1 MKAKNDLQVNE
12 LKDFKL
18 IFSQQSTKV
27 EINFSI
33 DSTKE
38 NNDSLLIGSAINEL
52 FTMQNNYKE
61 AGLTLFKAT
70 YPTLFRIEGEEG
82 VILDVAKCTKII
94 ENKLKFGNTGKS
106 RRAFA
111 KRINVAVK
119 EIRRQFVLI
128 DYNELTEKL
137 NAID

>member
-1 MKAKNDLQVNE
+1 MKTKNTKTVNE
-12 LKDFKL
+12 SKDLKL
-18 IFSQQSTKV
+18 IFTQQSTKV

-33 DSTKE
+33 DSKKE
-38 NNDSLLIGSAINEL
+38 SNDSLLIGSAINEL

-82 VILDVAKCTKII
+82 VILDIAKCTKVI

-106 RRAFA
+106 RRSFA
-111 KRINVAVK
+111 KRVNVAVK

>member
-1 MKAKNDLQVNE
+1 MKTKNTNTVNE
-12 LKDFKL
+12 SKDLKL
-18 IFSQQSTKV
+18 IFTQQSTKV

-38 NNDSLLIGSAINEL
+38 SNDSLLIGSAINEL

-137 NAID
+137 NSID

>member
-1 MKAKNDLQVNE
+1 MKAKNNFQVNE
-12 LKDFKL
+12 SKDLKL
-18 IFSQQSTKV
+18 IFTQQSTKV
-27 EINFSI
+27 EIKFSI

-82 VILDVAKCTKII
+82 VILDVAKCAKVI

-111 KRINVAVK
+111 KRVNVAVK